1 MSEKVIRVGVMGQGR
16 SGYDIHVAWLRQATQ
31 QYKVVAVADQLKER
45 HEAVQLGAQAFTDYK
60 DLLAKRDLGIDLIV
74 NSLPSH
80 LHTPGTI
87 AALQAGYNVLSEKP
101 FALNLADFD
110 AMVSA
115 ANKAG
120 RKLFAFQNSRYRPG
134 FKKMREVL
142 ASGVLGK
149 LLHARISFS
158 GFARRWDWQAS
169 QRYSGGNLNNT
180 GPHPMDQAIVLFG
193 ERSPKVF
200 AHLACQNE
208 FGDADNLASV
218 SLYGDGAPLVE
229 VVVSSFMAYPQ
240 GDIYNISCSQGGMT
254 GTPTSMKWRYYDP
267 ATAPAHTPMTG
278 WSDNRKYCGEG
289 LSWIEQSW
297 SYTAGLAEFDAM
309 SRDLYNNVYDVLV
322 RGGTPDIKLEEV
334 RRQIGVIE
342 ECHRQCPLAKRFS

>member
-1 MSEKVIRVGVMGQGR
+1 MPCPATCTPPGR
-16 SGYDIHVAWLRQATQ
+16 SQR
-31 QYKVVAVADQLKER
+31 
-45 HEAVQLGAQAFTDYK
+45 
-60 DLLAKRDLGIDLIV
+60 
-74 NSLPSH
+74 
-80 LHTPGTI
+80 
-87 AALQAGYNVLSEKP
+87 LQAGYNVLSEKP

-134 FKKMREVL
+134 FRKMQEVL

-158 GFARRWDWQAS
+158 GFGRRWDWQAS
-169 QRYSGGNLNNT
+169 QRYSGGNINNT
-180 GPHPMDQAIVLFG
+180 GPHPLDQAIVLFG

-200 AHLACQNE
+200 AHLACDNE
-208 FGDADNLASV
+208 FGDADNLASI
-218 SLYGDGAPLVE
+218 SLYGEGAPLVE

-240 GDIYNISCSQGGMT
+240 GDTYNISCSKGGMT
-254 GTPTSMKWRYYDP
+254 GTPTSMKWRYYDS
-267 ATAPAHTPMTG
+267 AVAPAHTPMTG
-278 WSDNRKYCGEG
+278 WSDNRKYCGES

-309 SRDLYNNVYDVLV
+309 SRDLYNNVYEVLV
-322 RGGTPDIKLEEV
+322 RGG
-334 RRQIGVIE
+334 
-342 ECHRQCPLAKRFS
+342 HA